1 MPTPLDGS
9 IEQAHRKVAEL
20 DEAVIDL
27 VRRRTAA
34 HADLVALRMRAGVPA
49 TELAREN
56 QVLRHYGQALGP
68 SGTALALLL
77 MDLARRTREPQARIP
92 ARLRREGH
100 PAAAETPGSGVGGDR
115 AARRRRGSA

>member
-20 DEAVIDL
+20 DEAVIEL

-34 HADLVALRMRAGVPA
+34 HAELVAQRLQAGVPA

-56 QVLRHYGQALGP
+56 EVLRRYNEALGA

-77 MDLARRTREPQARIP
+77 MELGRRARVSQVRIP
-92 ARLRREGH
+92 AQVRREGTL
-100 PAAAETPGSGVGGDR
+100 AQADMR
-115 AARRRRGSA
+115 